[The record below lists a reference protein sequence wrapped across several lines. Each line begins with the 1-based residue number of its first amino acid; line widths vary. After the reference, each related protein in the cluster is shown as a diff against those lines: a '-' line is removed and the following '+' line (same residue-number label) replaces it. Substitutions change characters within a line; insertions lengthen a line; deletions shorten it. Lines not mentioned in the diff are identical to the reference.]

1 VRSPTSPEREQSL
14 ACSLR
19 GDFFRRVCFLSLRTF
34 PVVGPR
40 SKAQARRQRSA
51 QSTVASV
58 AAQAADLG
66 MYTGVPLPCLI
77 ALDGR
82 VYNVT

>member
-1 VRSPTSPEREQSL
+1 V
-14 ACSLR
+14 
-19 GDFFRRVCFLSLRTF
+19 
-34 PVVGPR
+34 
-40 SKAQARRQRSA
+40 RRQRSA
-51 QSTVASV
+51 QSTVAFAV
-58 AAQAADLG
+58 QAADLG